1 MSKFT
6 AVAVLAA
13 STLLAACVPQ
23 QGPTVVQ
30 PVYVAPVQQQVVP
43 FRPAPGCDTRFRI
56 ANQSGLTVRELYF
69 SPSAVSGWGADQLGR
84 SMLPPGRFVNYRAAN
99 AARYDFRVV
108 WVNGRAAELRGV
120 NICAARQV
128 TIRNSGLSAF

>member
-1 MSKFT
+1 MKKFLS
-6 AVAVLAA
+6 VVLLAA
-13 STLLAACVPQ
+13 APLLAACVPAQ
-23 QGPTVVQ
+23 PMVQ

-43 FRPAPGCDTRFRI
+43 FRPAPGCDTRFRV

-69 SPSAVSGWGADQLGR
+69 SPSAVGGWGRDQLGQ
-84 SMLPPGRFVNYRAAN
+84 SMLPPGRYVNYRANN

-120 NICAARQV
+120 NICAASQV
-128 TIRNSGLSAF
+128 TIRSNGLRAF

>member
-1 MSKFT
+1 MKKLYAT
-6 AVAVLAA
+6 GILAT

-30 PVYVAPVQQQVVP
+30 PVYVAPVQQQVMP

-69 SPSAVSGWGADQLGR
+69 SPTAVNAWGRDQLGS
-84 SMLPPGRFVNYRAAN
+84 SMLPPGRFVNYQAN
-99 AARYDFRVV
+99 NATRYDFRVI

-120 NICAARQV
+120 NVCAARQV
-128 TIRNSGLSAF
+128 TIRNAGLSAF

>member
-1 MSKFT
+1 
-6 AVAVLAA
+6 
-13 STLLAACVPQ
+13 VPAQ
-23 QGPTVVQ
+23 PPVIQ

-43 FRPAPGCDTRFRI
+43 FRPAPGCDTRFRV
-56 ANQSGLTVRELYF
+56 ANQSGVTVRELYF
-69 SPSAVSGWGADQLGR
+69 SPSAVSGWGADQLGT
-84 SMLPPGRFVNYRAAN
+84 SMLPPGRFVNYRANN

-128 TIRNSGLSAF
+128 TIRNGGLSAF